1 MVTKEYSL
9 NNKSVLNLN
18 NTEFQKY
25 TMFYPNQKS
34 SLKVFDT
41 ITHIL
46 QRYCYEMK
54 VNEISFFLFT
64 TQSPIAKYFRYNLVN
79 MIT

>member
-9 NNKSVLNLN
+9 NNKSVLNVN

-25 TMFYPNQKS
+25 TMFHPNQKS

-54 VNEISFFLFT
+54 VNGILFFLFT
-64 TQSPIAKYFRYNLVN
+64 TQSPIAK
-79 MIT
+79 